1 MGSLIRASAM
11 WGYPELV
18 RELGGDPAAFLARFS
33 IPAGAEHQE
42 DAFISF
48 ASLTRMLEATAEE
61 LRCPDFG
68 LRLSGRQGLDIL
80 GPIAVIAR
88 NAPDRAGRGGGDR
101 PLPLHPLPR
110 AEADGPPA
118 RRGRPRVHLRDDR
131 TGRALHLRDTS

>member
-11 WGYPELV
+11 RGYPELV
-18 RELGGDPAAFLARFS
+18 RELGGDPAAFLARFD

-61 LRCPDFG
+61 LGCPDFG

-88 NAPDRAGRGGGDR
+88 NARPCWAGWRR
-101 PLPLHPLPR
+101 SPASSTSTPPR
-110 AEADGPPA
+110 
-118 RRGRPRVHLRDDR
+118 
-131 TGRALHLRDTS
+131 